1 MSRHL
6 ASGKYSSPEEVVD
19 TMFQVFGNLQSE
31 YEEWV
36 KETRDKV
43 DVAIAEIERGEG
55 LDGEIVITE
64 ILEQFKNNSEASK
77 LCIIVLTL
85 SIAR

>member
-1 MSRHL
+1 MAIQL
-6 ASGKYSSPEEVVD
+6 KPEQEKFIEKQVASGKYNSPEEVVD

-31 YEEWV
+31 YDQWV

-55 LDGEIVITE
+55 LDGETVIKE
-64 ILEQFKNNSEASK
+64 VLDKFKKAREAH
-77 LCIIVLTL
+77 
-85 SIAR
+85 

>member
-1 MSRHL
+1 MAIKL
-6 ASGKYSSPEEVVD
+6 KPEQEKFIEEQVASGKYNSPEEVVD

-31 YEEWV
+31 YDQWV

-55 LDGEIVITE
+55 LDGETVIKE
-64 ILEQFKNNSEASK
+64 ILDKFKTAREAH
-77 LCIIVLTL
+77 
-85 SIAR
+85 

>member
-1 MSRHL
+1 MAIQL
-6 ASGKYSSPEEVVD
+6 KPEQEKFIEEQVASGKYNSPQEVVD

-31 YEEWV
+31 YDEWV

-55 LDGEIVITE
+55 LDGETVITE
-64 ILEQFKNNSEASK
+64 ILEKFKKAREA
-77 LCIIVLTL
+77 
-85 SIAR
+85 

>member
-1 MSRHL
+1 MAIQL
-6 ASGKYSSPEEVVD
+6 NPEQEKFIEEQVASGKYNSPEEVVD

-31 YEEWV
+31 YDEWV

-55 LDGEIVITE
+55 LDGKTVITE
-64 ILEQFKNNSEASK
+64 ILDKFKK
-77 LCIIVLTL
+77 
-85 SIAR
+85 ARETN